1 MCVLLK
7 MYFLSLCA
15 FLSKCFFSS
24 SKCAVL
30 LKMCEFGQNYI
41 FWQNRCFLWKGY
53 FVQKC
58 VFVKMTIL
66 GYFLLHWVM
75 SKCMFFYQ
83 NVCVF
88 VKKCSFCQ
96 NGHFCQNIRFSLSFL
111 SKYVFLSLCAFLSKC
126 ICFVRMSNFG
136 ENVRIWSNLHLLGKK
151 FFCCENAILYKC
163 AFLSNDNFVLFSAI
177 LCNFVRLCAILT
189 KSAFFVLL
197 FQNVVLPILVLPK
210 FWSFLYLFFLYL
222 RLLFLFI
229 LFLSLPSF
237 GLPIFAH
244 PIFVTSYIRSSY
256 FWSSY
261 VCASYICHFLYLVF
275 LFLVFLFSFLP
286 IFVTSYI

>member
-1 MCVLLK
+1 
-7 MYFLSLCA
+7 
-15 FLSKCFFSS
+15 
-24 SKCAVL
+24 
-30 LKMCEFGQNYI
+30 
-41 FWQNRCFLWKGY
+41 
-53 FVQKC
+53 
-58 VFVKMTIL
+58 MTIL

-75 SKCMFFYQ
+75 SKCMFFI
-83 NVCVF
+83 
-88 VKKCSFCQ
+88 KM
-96 NGHFCQNIRFSLSFL
+96 
-111 SKYVFLSLCAFLSKC
+111 YVFLSKSAV
-126 ICFVRMSNFG
+126 FVKMGIFVKTYVFRWVFCRNMYFCHYVRFCQ
-136 ENVRIWSNLHLLGKK
+136 NVFVSSEWAILVKMYGMVK
-151 FFCCENAILYKC
+151 FTFAGQKGFFCENAILYKC

-244 PIFVTSYIRSSY
+244 PIFVTSYIRSS
-256 FWSSY
+256 
-261 VCASYICHFLYLVF
+261 
-275 LFLVFLFSFLP
+275 
-286 IFVTSYI
+286 